1 LLFLVYSPDK
11 VYTFTEGVENM
22 KNNASDESYQAI
34 LEKEEMYSQIIEYS
48 VETIVIHA
56 DHKILYINESGAKNL
71 RGTKDEIIGSCLLD
85 RFREESKQAIKERI
99 RNSITDNLPGELIE
113 EKMFRLDGSLV
124 DVELYCH
131 PVIFGDKRAIQT
143 TLRDITKRKEE
154 EQQHK
159 REINEVSAPIVPV
172 FDGISVLP
180 LVGSIDSDRAR
191 QLLENIPSEIQK
203 QNVQVIIIDFS
214 GIYNFDEVV
223 TDYLLKINTVMGL
236 LGVRCIMTGIRPK
249 FAQLATELGV
259 NLSSAQTMATVK
271 LALLSLGIRKVD

>member
-1 LLFLVYSPDK
+1 
-11 VYTFTEGVENM
+11 M
-22 KNNASDESYQAI
+22 KNNVSDEAYQAI
-34 LEKEEMYSQIIEYS
+34 LEKEMMYSQIIEYS

-56 DHKILYINESGAKNL
+56 DHKILYINESGANNL

-85 RFREESKQAIKERI
+85 RYREDSKPAIKERI
-99 RNSITDNLPGELIE
+99 QKSMIDNVPGELIE
-113 EKMFRLDGSLV
+113 EKIFRLDGSLV

-143 TLRDITKRKEE
+143 TLRDITKRKEAE
-154 EQQHK
+154 KHHK

-180 LVGSIDSDRAR
+180 LVGSIDSDRAK
-191 QLLENIPSEIQK
+191 QLLDNIPSEIQK

-223 TDYLLKINTVMGL
+223 TEYLLKINTVMKL
-236 LGVRCIMTGIRPK
+236 LGVRSIMTGIRPE
-249 FAQLATELGV
+249 FAQIAIELGV
-259 NLSSAQTMATVK
+259 NLSCTQTMATVK
-271 LALLSLGIRKVD
+271 QALLSLGVKKID